1 MKSVNQLRA
10 KNHFVPQC
18 YLKQWAD
25 AKQNVQ
31 EYQILVS
38 HEDVPIWRL
47 RSPSA
52 TGYQEHFYTQIL
64 DGKESDDFEKWL
76 AEEFEEPAA
85 PVINKV
91 INDNQLT
98 PADWEMLIKFLA
110 AQDLRTPFRFLEHY
124 QSFQE
129 MMPKVLE
136 EVLSDVK
143 EKLER
148 DDVEVDKDISELL
161 DNPVEFPLRVTT
173 HIEEGEETGIVKAES
188 YVGRALWLHSTRHL
202 LTRTRKVLHDH
213 RWTIIKPAKGYSW
226 FTSDNPVIKLNYNN
240 DYEYDFGGGWG
251 KVKGNIIFPLSPEH
265 AMFVQIGDRPK
276 PKGARLTVEQTIR
289 IRRFIA
295 ENAHRKIYSNFP
307 DEDIPV
313 IRPRTINAEQY
324 NAEKMELSDW
334 HRNNAEME
342 MRYLASNRK

>member
-1 MKSVNQLRA
+1 MNQLRA

-25 AKQNVQ
+25 ARQNVL

-38 HEDVPIWRL
+38 HEDVPIWRS

-52 TGYQEHFYTQIL
+52 TGYQEHFYTLIL
-64 DGKESDDFEKWL
+64 DGTESDDFEKWL

-91 INDNQLT
+91 VNDKRLT
-98 PADWEMLIKFLA
+98 PEDWKVLVKFLA
-110 AQDLRTPFRFLEHY
+110 AQDVRTPFRLLEHY
-124 QSFQE
+124 RRSQE

-136 EVLSDVK
+136 EVLSDLK
-143 EKLER
+143 EELER
-148 DDVEVDKDISELL
+148 DDSQIHEDNPEHL

-173 HIEEGEETGIVKAES
+173 HIEEGEETGVVKAES
-188 YVGRALWLHSTRHL
+188 YVGRISWLHSIRHL
-202 LTRTRKVLHDH
+202 LTKTRKALHNH

-226 FTSDNPVIKLNYNN
+226 FTSDNPVIKLNYNS
-240 DYEYDFGGGWG
+240 DFDYDFGGGWG
-251 KVKGNIIFPLSPEH
+251 KAKGNIIFPLGPEH

-276 PKGARLTVEQTIR
+276 PKGVRLSVAETIR

-295 ENAHRKIYSNFP
+295 ENAHRKIYSKF
-307 DEDIPV
+307 EDNEVPLLRSRIV
-313 IRPRTINAEQY
+313 DAVQY
-324 NAEKMELSDW
+324 NAEKKELADW